1 MKMKKWTFLA
11 LLAALALLLTACAA
25 AQAPGATPTLSA
37 PAAASDSPEGSPSAA
52 PDGGDAPQTA
62 AEPVRVAGLN
72 GPTGIGLVKL
82 MADHQ
87 QDGAYAFTL
96 DSAPDAIVAKVS
108 SGEADIAAVPTN
120 LAATLYRKTNGGVQM
135 IALNTLGV
143 LSILEN
149 GDSVQSVSDLAGKTL
164 YATGQASTPEYVLN
178 YILSANG
185 LTPGEDVQIVY
196 LADHA
201 ELAAK
206 MAAGE
211 VALGMLPQPHA
222 TSAMMKKPDLRVAVD
237 LTQAWSQVGGGSELT
252 QGCLIAR
259 TEWAQA
265 HPEALSAFL
274 DDYKASTEY
283 VNAHVP
289 EAAAWVAQFGIM
301 GTAQAAEKAIPLCNI
316 TFVEGEPMKRQV
328 AGFFQVLFDADPKS
342 VGGQMPDDGLYFI
355 R

>member
-11 LLAALALLLTACAA
+11 LLAALALPLTACAA

-135 IALNTLGV
+135 IACRPILRSRRTLSMMRS
-143 LSILEN
+143 LSILLN
-149 GDSVQSVSDLAGKTL
+149 ASSNTTRRTVLPKLDVSLTR
-164 YATGQASTPEYVLN
+164 YSC
-178 YILSANG
+178 AN
-185 LTPGEDVQIVY
+185 D
-196 LADHA
+196 
-201 ELAAK
+201 
-206 MAAGE
+206 
-211 VALGMLPQPHA
+211 
-222 TSAMMKKPDLRVAVD
+222 
-237 LTQAWSQVGGGSELT
+237 
-252 QGCLIAR
+252 AR
-259 TEWAQA
+259 T
-265 HPEALSAFL
+265 
-274 DDYKASTEY
+274 
-283 VNAHVP
+283 
-289 EAAAWVAQFGIM
+289 
-301 GTAQAAEKAIPLCNI
+301 AI
-316 TFVEGEPMKRQV
+316 
-328 AGFFQVLFDADPKS
+328 
-342 VGGQMPDDGLYFI
+342 
-355 R
+355 